1 MDKTRN
7 LSVSEYFEVIQK
19 EYLIANF
26 RKKIYYNPKDKK
38 YYEKVM
44 RFKRQ
49 KIEDIAKRN
58 NLLSIFNSEDKM
70 NEIRN
75 ELFDK
80 LGKPKFQLNET
91 DLRNYYSA
99 GNDFQWNGEI
109 WTLDEV
115 RADGTL
121 VLYSKKNECFEQVNK
136 EEVCRII

>member
-58 NLLSIFNSEDKM
+58 NLLSIFNSEEKM

-121 VLYSKKNECFEQVNK
+121 VLYSKKNERFEQVNK